1 MAAGLHRDFVMV
13 ALDNAFATP
22 GGMRVLGTEADWGRS
37 TWTPTSS
44 PDRMVTAGS
53 LRPTRRTPPSGR
65 PRPSPPRQIAQALAT
80 PELAPGLPERPVA
93 SLV

>member
-53 LRPTRRTPPSGR
+53 LRPTRRTPPGR
-65 PRPSPPRQIAQALAT
+65 GPHPPRQIAQALAA